1 MMKRNK
7 TKYKPHIFIK
17 KINIEKTNSTYTF
30 IMYYCLLLVRC
41 MSSVF
46 IILVVLST
54 LTIAAVVVVVAAVVR
69 YCCWM
74 NAVDVARVTAAD
86 D

>member
-1 MMKRNK
+1 
-7 TKYKPHIFIK
+7 
-17 KINIEKTNSTYTF
+17 
-30 IMYYCLLLVRC
+30 MYYCLLLVRC

-54 LTIAAVVVVVAAVVR
+54 LTIAAVVAVVR

>member
-7 TKYKPHIFIK
+7 TKHKPNIFIK
-17 KINIEKTNSTYTF
+17 FNIEKTNSTYTF

-54 LTIAAVVVVVAAVVR
+54 LTIAAVVVVAVVR

>member
-1 MMKRNK
+1 
-7 TKYKPHIFIK
+7 
-17 KINIEKTNSTYTF
+17 
-30 IMYYCLLLVRC
+30 

-46 IILVVLST
+46 IILVVLSA
-54 LTIAAVVVVVAAVVR
+54 LAMAAVVVAVVR